1 MHEIYALKI
10 CVFSRINEDF
20 FGYSYKKY
28 SRHKYLQTKII
39 FCVILMKTS
48 KTANF

>member
-1 MHEIYALKI
+1 MQEIYALKI
-10 CVFSRINEDF
+10 CVSSRTNENF
-20 FGYSYKKY
+20 FGYSYKIY
-28 SRHKYLQTKII
+28 SRHKYLQSKII